1 MSENI
6 TAQAGSNDTE
16 QAAQA
21 AGEGSTAE
29 NQPAG
34 GSQQFTQEEFNR
46 LVAREKR
53 ELRAK
58 YADYDDLKA
67 KAEQLD
73 AIEEAKKSELEK
85 AQEERDGWKSKYEE
99 LNAEVERRNAIDKA
113 AAEFKVD
120 AAMLARM
127 AGDVEENAKFLSE
140 RAGSIL
146 KYPNV
151 RDEGESG
158 PVTITEADI
167 AAEKDPAKRV
177 DMRAELI
184 AQTRK

>member
-1 MSENI
+1 MSESTN
-6 TAQAGSNDTE
+6 TSQEGTTE

-21 AGEGSTAE
+21 AGEGKNE
-29 NQPAG
+29 NQSAD
-34 GSQQFTQEEFNR
+34 GSQFTQEEFNR

-67 KAEQLD
+67 KAAQLD
-73 AIEEAKKSELEK
+73 AIEESKKSELEK
-85 AQEERDGWKSKYEE
+85 AQDEANGWKAKYES
-99 LNAEVERRNAIDKA
+99 LKADVDRRKAIDAA
-113 AAEFKVD
+113 AAEYKVD

-127 AGDVEENAKFLSE
+127 AGDVEENAKFLAE
-140 RAGSIL
+140 RAESIQ

-151 RDEGESG
+151 RDEGERKAS
-158 PVTITEADI
+158 PITEADI

-177 DMRAELI
+177 RMRAELI
-184 AQTRK
+184 AQQRK